1 MPIRELMHDLVTLS
15 PGAWSAFWVVFYAFA
30 TYGNAGFL
38 REQMCRQICP
48 YARFQFVMLDPDT
61 LIIAY
66 DTVRGESR
74 GARAKG
80 CDPRALGLGDCV
92 DCGICV
98 QVCPTGIDIR
108 NGLQNECIGCAACID
123 ACDQV
128 MDKMNYP
135 RGLIRYSTENAVSMR
150 YTPMDIVRRAARPR
164 VIIYTAIL
172 FLLTVAT
179 AWSLA
184 TRIPLKVNVLKDRNV
199 LSREADDGAIE
210 NTYRLQIMNTGDR
223 TRTFRINI
231 SGIEGIRLV
240 DDNEVTVAG
249 GEVGTQTAVVR
260 ADPGA
265 IGSGATA
272 ITIDV
277 VDVADASVAV
287 TERSKFWMP

>member
-1 MPIRELMHDLVTLS
+1 M
-15 PGAWSAFWVVFYAFA
+15 
-30 TYGNAGFL
+30 
-38 REQMCRQICP
+38 
-48 YARFQFVMLDPDT
+48 
-61 LIIAY
+61 
-66 DTVRGESR
+66 
-74 GARAKG
+74 
-80 CDPRALGLGDCV
+80 
-92 DCGICV
+92 
-98 QVCPTGIDIR
+98 
-108 NGLQNECIGCAACID
+108 
-123 ACDQV
+123 
-128 MDKMNYP
+128 
-135 RGLIRYSTENAVSMR
+135 
-150 YTPMDIVRRAARPR
+150 
-164 VIIYTAIL
+164 IIYTAIL

>member
-1 MPIRELMHDLVTLS
+1 
-15 PGAWSAFWVVFYAFA
+15 
-30 TYGNAGFL
+30 
-38 REQMCRQICP
+38 
-48 YARFQFVMLDPDT
+48 
-61 LIIAY
+61 
-66 DTVRGESR
+66 
-74 GARAKG
+74 
-80 CDPRALGLGDCV
+80 V

-150 YTPMDIVRRAARPR
+150 YTPLDIVRRAARPR

-172 FLLTVAT
+172 VLLTLAT

-210 NTYRLQIMNTGDR
+210 NTYRLQIMNTGDQ
-223 TRTFRINI
+223 TRTFRISI
-231 SGIEGIRLV
+231 AGIDGIRLAG
-240 DDNEVTVAG
+240 DNEVTVAG
-249 GEVGTQTAVVR
+249 GEIGTQTAVVR

-265 IGSGATA
+265 TGRGATPIA
-272 ITIDV
+272 FDIA
-277 VDVADASVAV
+277 DVADASVAV